1 MKEKHIILDEDAML
15 RAIRRISHEILE
27 RNQGIEN
34 AIIIGIKR
42 RGIFLAERLAKHI
55 EAIEGLKLS
64 VYPIDI
70 SLYRDDIVEK
80 KEKEIFS
87 IDTTNRIVILVD
99 DVLFTGRTIRS
110 ALNALMDA
118 GRPTAIRLAVLI
130 DRGHRELPIR
140 ADYVAKN
147 VPTARNEKIKVH
159 VKEQDGE
166 DKVVILEE

>member
-1 MKEKHIILDEDAML
+1 MKEKHVILDEEAML

-34 AIIIGIKR
+34 AMIIGIKR
-42 RGIFLAERLAKHI
+42 RGLFLAERLAKHI
-55 EAIEGLKLS
+55 EAIEGIALP
-64 VYPIDI
+64 VYPMDV
-70 SLYRDDIVEK
+70 SPYRDDIVTK
-80 KEKEIFS
+80 KEGELFT
-87 IDTTNRIVILVD
+87 IDTTNRLVILAD

-140 ADYVAKN
+140 ADYVGKN
-147 VPTARNEKIKVH
+147 VPTARHEKIKVY

-166 DKVVILEE
+166 DKVVIME